1 MKGMDE
7 TTLKR
12 LLRIY
17 YFFLF
22 TGVLAGVLFYFLG
35 HPHFIFLWD
44 RMPAFHSLFGF
55 IGCVLIIVVS
65 KALGHYWLMKEEDY
79 YEKRR

>member
-1 MKGMDE
+1 MV
-7 TTLKR
+7 LP
-12 LLRIY
+12 LLITAILAI
-17 YFFLF
+17 LF
-22 TGVLAGVLFYFLG
+22 CLDPHAFYIFD

-44 RMPAFHSLFGF
+44 KMPALHSLFGF